1 MRLRYVVSL
10 AVLALGVW
18 AGCGQGATNG
28 ADPLW
33 PLSAISPAPTPG
45 EPTPSLLTSDEA
57 VRNGVLLRTGG
68 PPPLV
73 QWSPDGDAI
82 LFNYGHEH
90 GGGRIGLKAINS
102 DGSAL
107 REIANA
113 VDFLGE
119 WGYVQHITHA
129 DVTQDGRKI
138 VFATWNLSEP
148 DTHPVQPQ
156 RPYFR
161 RPLEEMRCAELLKSD
176 TGVWYWSISEC
187 FNPAAHYFPTEALAV
202 ANIDGTGTRSLP
214 VGYYHRNQTALPTW
228 SPDGT
233 KVVFRSKRESPAW
246 WPVQNSPELSIL
258 ELGSMEVRQ
267 LPLLK
272 VPGLYEVPLT
282 WSPDGERIAFVAR
295 HSQFDSLGAVYTV
308 RQDGSE
314 PTIVSETLSAPA
326 WSPDGKRIALIR
338 IHEDQWPSDN
348 NDPIVLVT
356 MEADGSN
363 PRGIARIGIRWEFF
377 ESESWVRTLSW
388 SPNGKHILFSC
399 ETSICVV
406 DLDGN
411 LVGQSPPNVDGPTA
425 AWSPDGSRIAVCNDL
440 RMHPSFESSPRIVPE
455 GTPLLYTM
463 APDGS
468 DVQVLVS
475 IGEDNSLVAENS

>member
-1 MRLRYVVSL
+1 MRPRYVISL
-10 AVLALGVW
+10 AGLVMALVVL

-33 PLSAISPAPTPG
+33 PLSALSPVPTSG

-57 VRNGVLLRTGG
+57 VRNGILLRTGG
-68 PPPLV
+68 PPPLI

-90 GGGRIGLKAINS
+90 GGGRLGLKAINS

-107 REIANA
+107 REIADA

-119 WGYVQHITHA
+119 WGYVQWIA
-129 DVTQDGRKI
+129 YVDVTQDGRKI
-138 VFATWNLSEP
+138 VFTTRNRAEP
-148 DTHPVQPQ
+148 DIQPIQPQ
-156 RPYFR
+156 VPFFQ
-161 RPLEEMRCAELLKSD
+161 RPLKEDPCAELRKSN
-176 TGVWYWSISEC
+176 TGVWYWDVYGCPGNRHLHS
-187 FNPAAHYFPTEALAV
+187 TQALAV
-202 ANIDGTGTRSLP
+202 ANIDGTGTRSLKASYSSP
-214 VGYYHRNQTALPTW
+214 VW
-228 SPDGT
+228 SPDG
-233 KVVFRSKRESPAW
+233 KEIAFFLRSQEGQHLAIVDPDLSQVRFISSIDRANRSP
-246 WPVQNSPELSIL
+246 
-258 ELGSMEVRQ
+258 
-267 LPLLK
+267 PL
-272 VPGLYEVPLT
+272 
-282 WSPDGERIAFVAR
+282 WAPDGEHIAFVAR
-295 HSQFDSLGAVYTV
+295 HRQFAQELSLPAVYTV
-308 RQDGSE
+308 RRDGSSVAM
-314 PTIVSETLSAPA
+314 VSETLSAPA
-326 WSPDGKRIALIR
+326 WSPDGNRIALIR

-356 MEADGSN
+356 MESDGSD
-363 PRGIARIGIRWEFF
+363 PRGIANVGIRWEFF
-377 ESESWVRTLSW
+377 ESKSWIPTVSW
-388 SPNGKHILFSC
+388 SPEGSHILFNCDSG
-399 ETSICVV
+399 ICVV
-406 DLDGN
+406 GLDGN
-411 LVGQSPPNVDGPTA
+411 LVGQSPPSVEGPTA